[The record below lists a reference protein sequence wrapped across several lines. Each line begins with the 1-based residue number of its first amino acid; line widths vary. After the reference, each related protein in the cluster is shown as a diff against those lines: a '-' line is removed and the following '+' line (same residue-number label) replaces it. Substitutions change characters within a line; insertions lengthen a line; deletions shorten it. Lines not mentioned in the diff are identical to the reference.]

1 MLATFPPAP
10 QLKPTPR
17 RRRLCDAQRGGKEA
31 ADGRVDVGPGDGVVE
46 DGLHRGE
53 LEVVGAVG
61 TDEQRVALRPVEA
74 GRQVDLHRLVAPQG
88 LAVDLLLDEV
98 QQVDG
103 VDVEDIRLV
112 ADALHDPRLD
122 ALETAAMLVGAST
135 ATEAIEAL
143 CAHAARSVGAN
154 WAAVL
159 GLESGTTVASEGAA
173 PDAAWLLAFVEGSQS
188 SARVNGDA
196 QPDVGDVAWSPMPAA
211 GMALVL
217 GRDGQAFRARE
228 RRQAAAL
235 ARIGFSRRWR
245 LTIVMAKIGAHWLT
259 SGFALVLLA
268 PVLALQYG
276 LPFDTVCRLT
286 AALLLGTPV
295 LSLIG
300 SMGAALT
307 LGVRG
312 GGMLLA
318 VLVLPLETPVLIFG
332 ANAAD
337 PSRADAWST
346 ANFSLLGASLLAA
359 LALCPIATV
368 AALRIS
374 SE

>member
-1 MLATFPPAP
+1 MLRLTARIVQRELALTW
-10 QLKPTPR
+10 R
-17 RRRLCDAQRGGKEA
+17 RRTA
-31 ADGRVDVGPGDGVVE
+31 ALGCLLFFVIAASLFP
-46 DGLHRGE
+46 LA
-53 LEVVGAVG
+53 VGA
-61 TDEQRVALRPVEA
+61 DPALL
-74 GRQVDLHRLVAPQG
+74 QTIAP
-88 LAVDLLLDEV
+88 
-98 QQVDG
+98 G
-103 VDVEDIRLV
+103 VLWVT
-112 ADALHDPRLD
+112 ALF
-122 ALETAAMLVGAST
+122 AAMLSLGRLFGPDFADGALDQMLLSP
-135 ATEAIEAL
+135 
-143 CAHAARSVGAN
+143 RS
-154 WAAVL
+154 
-159 GLESGTTVASEGAA
+159 
-173 PDAAWLLAFVEGSQS
+173 LLA
-188 SARVNGDA
+188 
-196 QPDVGDVAWSPMPAA
+196 
-211 GMALVL
+211 
-217 GRDGQAFRARE
+217 
-228 RRQAAAL
+228 
-235 ARIGFSRRWR
+235 
-245 LTIVMAKIGAHWLT
+245 IVMAKIGAHWLT

-276 LPFDTVCRLT
+276 LAFDTIFRLT

-359 LALCPIATV
+359 LALCPVATV

-374 SE
+374 AE